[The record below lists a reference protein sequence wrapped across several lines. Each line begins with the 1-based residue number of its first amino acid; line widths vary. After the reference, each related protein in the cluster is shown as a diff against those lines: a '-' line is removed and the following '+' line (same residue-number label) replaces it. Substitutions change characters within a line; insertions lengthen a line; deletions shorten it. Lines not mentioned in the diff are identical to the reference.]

1 MRKRIVVAV
10 SIAVMLASALMV
22 RSASADTAFRVECL
36 APGDNDLF
44 LLDPQTISLPEERD
58 HFLFYIDLCLSE
70 GGHPRVQGNFFT
82 H

>member
-1 MRKRIVVAV
+1 MRKRIIGAV
-10 SIAVMLASALMV
+10 SVAVMLACAFLV
-22 RSASADTAFRVECL
+22 RSASADTAFRVECT

-44 LLDPQTISLPEERD
+44 ILDPQTISLPEERD
-58 HFLFYIDLCLSE
+58 HFLFYIDLCVSE